1 MGKSEAV
8 SSWLDSEGR
17 TYWSPKSLRRSVFP
31 HALRRFPADRGTLP
45 DLICGRSKI
54 PMPDSSP
61 LPAPHAEVIPAW
73 LQAHGHA
80 QIVGWIGTFSL
91 GIGFYSLSKM
101 GKLPLF
107 AVSRGW
113 TCFSLWT
120 TGVTL
125 RWIAGVV
132 EWHWRILLPLSALLE
147 LAGFLLFFYTVAG
160 HRAGA
165 GEPRRKRE
173 TWMLMV
179 LASVFGFL
187 TS

>member
-1 MGKSEAV
+1 
-8 SSWLDSEGR
+8 
-17 TYWSPKSLRRSVFP
+17 
-31 HALRRFPADRGTLP
+31 
-45 DLICGRSKI
+45 
-54 PMPDSSP
+54 MPDSSP